1 MRLIFYEYH
10 DIQPKK
16 WVRQYLC
23 KRMYIFLYI
32 CIFPCQTPKYLTYF
46 LNDLSSFLVFC
57 SLITI
62 FPSQRM
68 VMAKC
73 CGTYFKS
80 GLFLSIEISGHV
92 LNLFHR
98 WGQTNYETYLVCLNY
113 SGSLVTADFS
123 GAVFTHAHIQLRDHS
138 ITTWTRCWGRGSKN
152 VFFCPRSGYE
162 NDRGQI

>member
-1 MRLIFYEYH
+1 MSCTGFFIPQKTCISRPYCRPLST
-10 DIQPKK
+10 
-16 WVRQYLC
+16 YLS
-23 KRMYIFLYI
+23 
-32 CIFPCQTPKYLTYF
+32 TYF

-92 LNLFHR
+92 LNSFSSR
-98 WGQTNYETYLVCLNY
+98 GQTHFENEIFPNLTQCKFIGPFILQRLNDKCRKVV
-113 SGSLVTADFS
+113 LEK
-123 GAVFTHAHIQLRDHS
+123 R
-138 ITTWTRCWGRGSKN
+138 
-152 VFFCPRSGYE
+152 FCKL
-162 NDRGQI
+162 

>member
-1 MRLIFYEYH
+1 MPILIQKHSGLINIDAMF
-10 DIQPKK
+10 K
-16 WVRQYLC
+16 RTFLC
-23 KRMYIFLYI
+23 TYV
-32 CIFPCQTPKYLTYF
+32 CIFPCCKQNSVRPLSTYLSTYF

-92 LNLFHR
+92 LKSFHR
-98 WGQTNYETYLVCLNY
+98 WGQTNYEIYIGVFYLHVLDFP
-113 SGSLVTADFS
+113 LV
-123 GAVFTHAHIQLRDHS
+123 
-138 ITTWTRCWGRGSKN
+138 
-152 VFFCPRSGYE
+152 Y
-162 NDRGQI
+162 